1 MKEDVEN
8 DRKIEDMG
16 RRRRREWRHGGG
28 DEDEEEMEW
37 DEEP

>member
-16 RRRRREWRHGGG
+16 RRRRREWRRGGG